1 MLLKGII
8 DLGHALQLN
17 LVAEGIET
25 SEQHSI
31 VRKLGC
37 HQAQGFYFGRPS
49 HPAQQ
54 QLNPPI
60 V

>member
-1 MLLKGII
+1 
-8 DLGHALQLN
+8 LQLN

-25 SEQHSI
+25 SDQHAL
-31 VRKLGC
+31 VQRLGC

-49 HPAQQ
+49 HPAQ
-54 QLNPPI
+54 LSPPI